1 MQISNDR
8 ENAIKSGF
16 ILPSMK
22 NFHKV
27 KISLDK
33 TLKAKIRLK
42 GDMLD
47 HVNTNKWSYRVV
59 IEDKETLLGLKK
71 FSLQSPRRRSFL
83 NEWLFH
89 ALLKYEGLPF
99 LRYDLVE
106 LYING
111 KYKGIYAL
119 EEHFDKLTIENSS
132 YREGAILG
140 LAENNWWEKEIK
152 GVFNNDEIDNYE
164 NDIKKRSI
172 KLFDSKNIL
181 KNNIK
186 NLHILMQKI
195 NLENL

>member
-1 MQISNDR
+1 
-8 ENAIKSGF
+8 
-16 ILPSMK
+16 
-22 NFHKV
+22 
-27 KISLDK
+27 
-33 TLKAKIRLK
+33 
-42 GDMLD
+42 MLD

-119 EEHFDKLTIENSS
+119 EEHFDKYL
-132 YREGAILG
+132 
-140 LAENNWWEKEIK
+140 
-152 GVFNNDEIDNYE
+152 IDNNKFGHLITIDCISHNEKMIWNCIDDLEGPKTRYE
-164 NDIKKRSI
+164 LLKPWEEKQEIGLISYLQYKR
-172 KLFDSKNIL
+172 
-181 KNNIK
+181 
-186 NLHILMQKI
+186 
-195 NLENL
+195 